1 MEKLAQKVA
10 VITGGARGI
19 GKQIALTFAGE
30 GADIVIGDI
39 IEMETV
45 AQDIK
50 SLGREV
56 ITIKTDVTS
65 KAEVQNLIHTAV
77 NNFNKVDILVNNA
90 GITRRASFME
100 LTEDDWNAV
109 IDVNLKGAFLC
120 IQAAAE
126 HMIKRKY
133 GKIINIASVAG
144 LNAVYVS
151 ANYCVSKAGV
161 IQLSK
166 VCARELGPY
175 GINVNAIAP
184 GVVLTDIVYYQ
195 RTQAEVER
203 YVEDRG
209 KWAVLGRV
217 GTVEDIANVAL
228 FLASDESSFIT
239 GQVIAADG
247 GRTGL
252 TM

>member
-1 MEKLAQKVA
+1 MEKLARKVA

-19 GKQIALTFAGE
+19 GKEIALTFAGE

-65 KAEVQNLIHTAV
+65 KTEVQNLIHTAI

-100 LTEDDWNAV
+100 MTEDDWNAV
-109 IDVNLKGAFLC
+109 LDVNLKGAFLC
-120 IQAAAE
+120 SQAAAE

-195 RTQAEVER
+195 RTQAEVEQ
-203 YVEDRG
+203 YVEDRE
-209 KWAVLGRV
+209 KWAALGRV

-252 TM
+252 M

>member
-1 MEKLAQKVA
+1 MEKLARKVA

-65 KAEVQNLIHTAV
+65 KEEVQNLIHTAV

-109 IDVNLKGAFLC
+109 LDVNLKGAFLC
-120 IQAAAE
+120 SQAAAE

-151 ANYCVSKAGV
+151 ANYCVSKAGI

-203 YVEDRG
+203 YVEDRE
-209 KWAVLGRV
+209 KWAALGRL

-252 TM
+252 M

>member
-1 MEKLAQKVA
+1 MRKLARKVA

-19 GKQIALTFAGE
+19 GKQIALTLAGE

-45 AQDIK
+45 AQDVK
-50 SLGREV
+50 NLGREV
-56 ITIKTDVTS
+56 ITVKTDVTR
-65 KAEVQNLIHTAV
+65 KGEVRNLIDTAID
-77 NNFNKVDILVNNA
+77 NFKKVDILVNNA
-90 GITRRASFME
+90 GITRRAPLLE

-109 IDVNLKGAFLC
+109 MDVNLKGAFLC

-161 IQLSK
+161 IQLAK
-166 VCARELGPY
+166 VSARELGPY

-184 GVVLTDIVYYQ
+184 GVVPTDIVYYQ

-203 YVEDRG
+203 YVEDRE

-228 FLASDESSFIT
+228 FLASDESSFIS

-252 TM
+252 A

>member
-1 MEKLAQKVA
+1 MKKLAQKVA

-19 GKQIALTFAGE
+19 GKQIALTLAGE

-45 AQDIK
+45 AQDVK
-50 SLGREV
+50 NLGREV
-56 ITIKTDVTS
+56 ITIKTDVTR
-65 KAEVQNLIHTAV
+65 KGEVRNLIDTAID
-77 NNFNKVDILVNNA
+77 NFKKVDILVNNA
-90 GITRRASFME
+90 GITRRAPLLE

-109 IDVNLKGAFLC
+109 MDVNLKGAFLC

-133 GKIINIASVAG
+133 GKIVNIASVAG

-161 IQLSK
+161 IQLTK
-166 VCARELGPY
+166 VSARELGSY
-175 GINVNAIAP
+175 GINFNAIAP
-184 GVVLTDIVYYQ
+184 GVVPTDIVYYQ

-203 YVEDRG
+203 YVEDRE

-217 GTVEDIANVAL
+217 GTVEAIANVAL
-228 FLASDESSFIT
+228 FLASDESSFIS

-252 TM
+252 A

>member
-1 MEKLAQKVA
+1 MEKLARKVA

-65 KAEVQNLIHTAV
+65 KEEVQNLIHTAV

-109 IDVNLKGAFLC
+109 LDVNLKGAFLC
-120 IQAAAE
+120 SQAAAE

-161 IQLSK
+161 IQLTK
-166 VCARELGPY
+166 VCARELGSY

-203 YVEDRG
+203 YVADRE
-209 KWAVLGRV
+209 KWAALGRV

-228 FLASDESSFIT
+228 FLASDESSFMT

-252 TM
+252 M

>member
-19 GKQIALTFAGE
+19 GKQIALTFAGA

-77 NNFNKVDILVNNA
+77 SNFNKVDILVNNA

-120 IQAAAE
+120 IQATAE

-161 IQLSK
+161 IQLAK

-203 YVEDRG
+203 YVEDRE

-252 TM
+252 M

>member
-1 MEKLAQKVA
+1 MRKLAQKVA
-10 VITGGARGI
+10 VVTGGARGI
-19 GKQIALTFAGE
+19 GKQIALTLAGE

-45 AQDIK
+45 AQDVK
-50 SLGREV
+50 NLGREV
-56 ITIKTDVTS
+56 ITIKTDVTR
-65 KAEVQNLIHTAV
+65 KGEVRNLIDTAID
-77 NNFNKVDILVNNA
+77 NFKKVDILVNNA
-90 GITRRASFME
+90 GITRRAPLLE

-109 IDVNLKGAFLC
+109 MDVNLKGAFLC

-161 IQLSK
+161 IQLTK
-166 VCARELGPY
+166 VSARELGSY

-184 GVVLTDIVYYQ
+184 GVVPTDIIYYQ

-203 YVEDRG
+203 YVEDRE

-228 FLASDESSFIT
+228 FLASDESSFIS

-252 TM
+252 A

>member
-151 ANYCVSKAGV
+151 ANYCVSKAGF
-161 IQLSK
+161 IQLAI

-203 YVEDRG
+203 YVEDRE

-252 TM
+252 M

>member
-1 MEKLAQKVA
+1 MRKLAQKVA
-10 VITGGARGI
+10 VVTGGARGI
-19 GKQIALTFAGE
+19 GKQIALTFARE
-30 GADIVIGDI
+30 GADLVIGDI

-56 ITIKTDVTS
+56 ITVKTDVAH
-65 KAEVQNLIHTAV
+65 KGEVRNLIDTAID
-77 NNFNKVDILVNNA
+77 NFKKVDILVNNA
-90 GITRRASFME
+90 GITRRAPLLE

-144 LNAVYVS
+144 LNAVYVT
-151 ANYCVSKAGV
+151 ANYCVSKAGL
-161 IQLSK
+161 IQLTK
-166 VCARELGPY
+166 VGARELGPY

-195 RTQAEVER
+195 RTQLEVER
-203 YVEDRG
+203 YVEGRG

-217 GTVEDIANVAL
+217 GTVEDIANVTL
-228 FLASDESSFIT
+228 FLASDESSFIS

-252 TM
+252 M

>member
-161 IQLSK
+161 IQLAK

-203 YVEDRG
+203 YVEDRE
-209 KWAVLGRV
+209 KWAALGRV

-252 TM
+252 M